1 MFRRK
6 TAPAAPAPTVPVE
19 VPEIDAPSRD
29 LVLNILARSEA
40 NQADRLASN
49 PRLRPTRDLL
59 R

>member
-6 TAPAAPAPTVPVE
+6 TAPAAPAPTVPVD

-29 LVLNILARSEA
+29 LVLAILARSEA
-40 NQADRLASN
+40 SQAQRLASN
-49 PRLRPTRDLL
+49 PRLRVTQDNL